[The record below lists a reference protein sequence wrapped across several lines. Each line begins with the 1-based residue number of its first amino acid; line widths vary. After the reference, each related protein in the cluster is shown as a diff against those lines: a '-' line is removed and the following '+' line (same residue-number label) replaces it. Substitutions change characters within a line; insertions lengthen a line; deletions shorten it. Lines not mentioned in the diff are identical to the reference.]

1 MQPNEF
7 LTTLGPAATQ
17 LYDAKGLYAS
27 VSLAQ
32 SALETG
38 WLKFLPHDI
47 HTGQNSYNIY
57 GIKGVGPAGSVECYT
72 REWQNGAYV
81 TILAQFAAYHSYL
94 ESMEGHAQLLL
105 TDSIYKPVLDAV
117 TPYAACYALQ
127 DCGYATDPTYASQLV
142 QLIQQNDLTKYD
154 VKPQHAAPVQHYNVV
169 VGWFDGD
176 VQAKLAAERITKE
189 FGYHA
194 TPQKA

>member
-1 MQPNEF
+1 MQPQEF
-7 LTTLGPAATQ
+7 LTTLGPVATA
-17 LYDAKGLYAS
+17 LYDTKRLYAS

-47 HTGQNSYNIY
+47 HTGQNSHNIY
-57 GIKGVGPAGSVECYT
+57 GIKGVGPAGSVEAYT
-72 REWQNGAYV
+72 QEYQNGVYV
-81 TILAQFAAYHSYL
+81 TILAEFAAYHSYL

-105 TDSIYKPVLDAV
+105 TDTQYKPVLQAV

-127 DCGYATDPTYASQLV
+127 DCGYATDPAYASQLV
-142 QLIQQNDLTKYD
+142 QLIQQFDLTKYD
-154 VKPQHAAPVQHYNVV
+154 VKPHAKPVQHYNVV
-169 VGWFDGD
+169 VGWFDGEA
-176 VQAKLAAERITKE
+176 QAQIAAARITKE

-194 TPQKA
+194 VPQKA

>member
-1 MQPNEF
+1 MQPQTF
-7 LTTLGPAATQ
+7 LTTLGPAATEI
-17 LYDAKGLYAS
+17 YDAKGLYAS

-32 SALETG
+32 AALETG

-72 REWQNGAYV
+72 QEWQNGAYV

-105 TDSIYKPVLDAV
+105 TDSRYKPVLDAV
-117 TPYAACYALQ
+117 TPFAACYALQ
-127 DCGYATDPTYASQLV
+127 DSGYATDPTYGSQLV
-142 QLIQQNDLTKYD
+142 QLIQQFNLTRYD
-154 VKPQHAAPVQHYNVV
+154 VKAPTVQHYNVV
-169 VGWFDGD
+169 VGWFDGEK
-176 VQAKLAAERITKE
+176 QAKLAAERITKE
-189 FGYHA
+189 FGYR
-194 TPQKA
+194 TTVEKG